1 MHNNVFSVFLTIAI
15 LLCLCQ
21 PLHAWEKEY
30 THPALSQ
37 ETANNSQVEAYL
49 QAQLGYSSGLNTQ
62 LQIINTTTPF
72 IQDLINRGM
81 NPSITTRSTL
91 GWAREGS
98 RLEDALIRQA
108 RSQHHFY
115 DPIRNSGLNNRADN
129 PDWEGVPTRLSPFDL
144 RGESALFWITIGT
157 SSTGYPKSNQETWPE
172 TRNKFYSAITSNT
185 ESNRGQYIAET
196 FVALGHILHMLEDM
210 GVPAHT
216 RNDFLFGHYRSLYGK
231 NNWGNPL
238 ETWAENQIEANNG
251 NIPSEWLAGWTT
263 QPKVF
268 DKISKYWDTG
278 LYTGQ
283 YVGAI
288 PSLSW
293 GLAECTNYQFLSMST
308 VFGCTGTLY
317 QFPNPAESNT
327 TPNPELHGEPAKY
340 HLYYQGY
347 GLQRLARKTY
357 THYQA
362 KKYGGAS
369 EILTKKTITTDYD
382 INIYNDYVRVTIPR
396 TIDFASGLLNYFF
409 RGRLE
414 IEPNCLD
421 CNTVTLAI
429 RNTSINTDIPQILKG
444 GTFEL
449 FYDDSN
455 GTRTKV
461 TDFTITGWTE
471 NSELDYYQQVTGTF
485 SKPDCNN
492 IERYT
497 VVYKGSISENPD
509 EPDED
514 DLDAIAVATL
524 KFGYPIIAWGDDTD
538 GIVSNIP
545 DGNDFVDVA
554 AGKYHGL
561 AIRSNGSL
569 TAWGWNDD
577 GQCDV
582 PEGNDFIAI
591 AGGSRHSIALK
602 SDGSIVGWG
611 DNSFYQIDTPE
622 GNDYVAI
629 ASGDYHNLAITKDGL
644 IIGWGRDYFGETA
657 APAPDTGTTYISVS
671 AGKYHSLALQSD
683 GRIKAWGSNN
693 NGQTRIY
700 AGAGDDHEAIAAA
713 DDYNFLLLT
722 DDTLVSWGGGD
733 FLEPGIPDYHYRQ
746 PDENDFTAIAASA
759 SHVLALTSDG
769 RINSWGYN
777 NFNPP
782 VYPVPEGV
790 TFTKDIVAGWKFSLA
805 LKAR

>member
-1 MHNNVFSVFLTIAI
+1 MSLI
-15 LLCLCQ
+15 
-21 PLHAWEKEY
+21 AWEKEY
-30 THPALSQ
+30 THPSISEAA
-37 ETANNSQVEAYL
+37 ANTSHIDSYL
-49 QAQLGYSSGLNTQ
+49 QNQLGYTTGLSTQ

-81 NPSITTRSTL
+81 KLNINTRNILEWT
-91 GWAREGS
+91 REGS
-98 RLEDALIRQA
+98 KLEDAKTWQA

-115 DPIRNSGLNNRADN
+115 DPFRNTGLDNRTDH
-129 PDWEGVPTRLSPFDL
+129 PDWDGFPTLSPYFNL
-144 RGESALFWITIGT
+144 RGEPSLFWIITGE
-157 SSTGYPKSNQETWPE
+157 SSTGYPKSNQQTWSA
-172 TRNKFYSAITSNT
+172 TRNKFYSALTSPVS
-185 ESNRGQYIAET
+185 SNREQDMTET
-196 FVALGHILHMLEDM
+196 FIAIGHILHMLEDM

-216 RNDFLFGHYRSLYGK
+216 RNDFLFAHYRSVFDK
-231 NNWGNPL
+231 VWGNPL
-238 ETWAENQIEANNG
+238 ETWVENQVHTTANN
-251 NIPSEWLAGWTT
+251 NIPPNWLTGWTP
-263 QPKVF
+263 QPKIY
-268 DKISKYWDTG
+268 DKVSKYWDTG

-283 YVGAI
+283 YVGAT
-288 PSLSW
+288 PSSSW
-293 GLAECTNYQFLSMST
+293 GLAEQTNYQFLSMST

-317 QFPNPAESNT
+317 QFPNPAESHT

-347 GLQRLARKTY
+347 GLQRLARQTY

-396 TIDFASGLLNYFF
+396 TIDFASGLINYFF

-421 CNTVTLAI
+421 CNTVTFVI

-449 FYDDSN
+449 FYDDSQ

-461 TDFTITGWTE
+461 NNFTIPGWTE
-471 NSELDYYQQVTGTF
+471 NSELDYDQQVTGIF
-485 SKPDCNN
+485 AKPDCNN

-497 VVYKGSISENPD
+497 VVYKGAISENPD

-514 DLDAIAVATL
+514 DPDAIAVATL
-524 KFGYPIIAWGDDTD
+524 KFGYPIIAWGRDND

-554 AGKYHGL
+554 AGKYHGI

-569 TAWGWNDD
+569 AAWGWNDD
-577 GQCDV
+577 YQCDV
-582 PEGNDFIAI
+582 PEGNDFVAI
-591 AGGSRHSIALK
+591 AGGVRHSIALK
-602 SDGSIVGWG
+602 SNGSIVGWG
-611 DNSFYQIDTPE
+611 DNSFYQIDVPD
-622 GNDYVAI
+622 GNDYIAI
-629 ASGDYHNLAITKDGL
+629 ASGDYHSLAITKDGL

-657 APAPDTGTTYISVS
+657 APAPDTGTIYIAIS

-700 AGAGDDHEAIAAA
+700 AGAGNNHQAIAAA
-713 DDYNFLLLT
+713 EDYNFLLRT
-722 DDTLVSWGGGD
+722 DGMLVSWGGGD
-733 FLEPGIPDYHYRQ
+733 WLEPGIPNYYYRQ
-746 PDENDFTAIAASA
+746 PDGHNFIVIAVGGA
-759 SHVLALTSDG
+759 HILALTDNG
-769 RINSWGYN
+769 EILSWGYN

-782 VYPVPEGV
+782 QYPVPSAI
-790 TFTKDIVAGWKFSLA
+790 TFTKDIAAGWRFSVS
-805 LKAR
+805 LKER